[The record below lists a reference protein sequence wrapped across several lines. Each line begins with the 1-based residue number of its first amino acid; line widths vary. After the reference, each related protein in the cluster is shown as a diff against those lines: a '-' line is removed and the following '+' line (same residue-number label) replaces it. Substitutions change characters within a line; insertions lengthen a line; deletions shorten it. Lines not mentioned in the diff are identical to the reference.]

1 MTDTVEKTLSSI
13 YVDHLKKFA
22 AKINKFGA
30 NVVAFDSNDQ
40 CVVNSPSGQFES
52 DISRLAE
59 FARIAR
65 QNFSQGIQKFGELQ
79 QILALPLTE
88 NDDVNAVIVID
99 PGDLTVTN
107 NRSVKKLCSQYNI
120 DAELLETTI
129 NKVANDVDYLAEI
142 LSSFDTE
149 LRYSIQAT
157 QQLEMVSTELA
168 QTYEELILLYNLSTN
183 MKVTQSDANYLQ
195 MACDQLTQL
204 ISVEGIAIFL
214 EKTIDRQKKLTLI
227 AGAGVVTIDQIIA
240 DVLQNHLAEELRK
253 GKDALLDSSVD
264 SPFKYNWPERIRN
277 IIAVPLYGNDK
288 MIGLM
293 VATNAL
299 NKPDFDSTDV
309 KLFNSVA
316 NQCAIFIENGR
327 LFKDLK
333 ELFIGSLKAL
343 TNSIDAKDK
352 YTRGHSERVAFIS
365 RWIAEQ
371 LAQQRQPMTEEQ
383 IHHIYLAGLLHDIG
397 KIGVSENVLQKKGKL
412 TVDELSRI
420 KAHPRIGAAIL
431 SEIKQMHEIVPGVL
445 CHHERIDGNGYPE
458 GLVGDQ
464 IPLIGKIISLADAFD
479 AMTSRRVYR
488 DAMSITRAMAEIEK
502 TIGTQFDEEVARVFL
517 ESDVRKLWNI
527 IQDGF
532 IESWDYSNFS
542 EYGTVAVG
550 ALIR

>member
-1 MTDTVEKTLSSI
+1 MTDTVTKTLSSI
-13 YVDHLKKFA
+13 YIDHLNKFA
-22 AKINKFGA
+22 AKVNKFGA
-30 NVVAFDSNDQ
+30 NVLVFDSADQ
-40 CVVNSPSGQFES
+40 CVLSAGAGRFES
-52 DISRLAE
+52 NNEKLAE
-59 FARIAR
+59 FAQIAR
-65 QNFSQGIQKFGELQ
+65 RKSEQGIQKFGDFQ
-79 QILALPLTE
+79 QVLALHLTE
-88 NDDVNAVIVID
+88 DNKSHAVIIVDTGISALSID
-99 PGDLTVTN
+99 ENLKG
-107 NRSVKKLCSQYNI
+107 LCDQYNI
-120 DAELLETTI
+120 DCDVLDNAIKNVTHE
-129 NKVANDVDYLAEI
+129 VDYLVEI
-142 LSSFDTE
+142 LDSFAQE
-149 LRYSIQAT
+149 LKYSIQAT

-183 MKVTQSDANYLQ
+183 MKVTQSNANYLQ

-214 EKTIDRQKKLTLI
+214 EKTIDRQKRLTLI
-227 AGAGVVTIDQIIA
+227 AGAGVVAIDQIMA
-240 DVLQNHLAEELRK
+240 DILQNHVADELRK
-253 GKDALLDSSVD
+253 GKEALLDSNVD
-264 SPFKYNWPERIRN
+264 SPFNYNWPERIRN

-288 MIGLM
+288 MIGIM
-293 VATNAL
+293 VATNAM

-343 TNSIDAKDK
+343 TNSIDAKDQ

-371 LAQQRQPMTEEQ
+371 LAEKQPITEEQ

-397 KIGVSENVLQKKGKL
+397 KIGVSESVLRKKGKL
-412 TVDELSRI
+412 SDGELGRI

-431 SEIKQMHEIVPGVL
+431 SEIKQMREIVPGVL
-445 CHHERIDGNGYPE
+445 CHHERIDGKGYPE
-458 GLVGDQ
+458 GLADDQ

-479 AMTSRRVYR
+479 AMTSKRVYR
-488 DAMSITRAMAEIEK
+488 DAMSITRAMAEVEK
-502 TIGTQFDEEVARVFL
+502 AAGTQFDETVAKVFL
-517 ESDVRKLWNI
+517 DSDIRKLWSI

>member
-1 MTDTVEKTLSSI
+1 MTDTVTKTLSSI
-13 YVDHLKKFA
+13 YIDHLKKFA
-22 AKINKFGA
+22 SKINRFGA
-30 NVVAFDSNDQ
+30 NVVVFDSADQ
-40 CVVNSPSGQFES
+40 CIVNAPAGQFES
-52 DISRLAE
+52 DTGQLAE

-65 QNFSQGIQKFGELQ
+65 QKPSQEVQRFGDLL
-79 QILALPLTE
+79 QILALPLIE
-88 NDDVNAVIVID
+88 DDITNAVIVID
-99 PGDLTVTN
+99 PGNFAVTN
-107 NRSVKKLCSQYNI
+107 NKSIKKLCTQYKI
-120 DAELLETTI
+120 DAELLENTI
-129 NKVANDVDYLAEI
+129 NKVTNDVDYLAEI
-142 LSSFDTE
+142 LRSFATE
-149 LRYSIQAT
+149 LRYSTQAT

-214 EKTIDRQKKLTLI
+214 EKTVDRQKSLTLI
-227 AGAGVVTIDQIIA
+227 AGAGVVTIDQIVA
-240 DVLQNHLAEELRK
+240 DILQNHLAEELRK

-264 SPFKYNWPERIRN
+264 SPFKYNWPERIKN

-288 MIGLM
+288 MIGIM

-343 TNSIDAKDK
+343 TNSIDAKDQ

-371 LAQQRQPMTEEQ
+371 LAQQQPVTEEQ
-383 IHHIYLAGLLHDIG
+383 IHRIYLAGLLHDIG

-412 TVDELSRI
+412 ADDELSRI

-431 SEIKQMHEIVPGVL
+431 SEIKQMQEIIPGVL
-445 CHHERIDGNGYPE
+445 CHHERVDGKGYPD
-458 GLVGDQ
+458 GISGDE
-464 IPLIGKIISLADAFD
+464 IPLIGRIIGLADAFD
-479 AMTSRRVYR
+479 AMTSKRVYR
-488 DAMSITRAMAEIEK
+488 DAMSIKRAMAEIEK
-502 TIGTQFDEEVARVFL
+502 AIGTQFDESVAKVFL

-550 ALIR
+550 ALVR

>member
-1 MTDTVEKTLSSI
+1 MTDTTEKTLSSI

-22 AKINKFGA
+22 ARINKFGA

-52 DISRLAE
+52 DIGRLAE

-65 QNFSQGIQKFGELQ
+65 QNPSQGIQKFGDLQ

-88 NDDVNAVIVID
+88 NDNVNAVIVID

-107 NRSVKKLCSQYNI
+107 NRSVKKFCSQYNI

-129 NKVANDVDYLAEI
+129 NKVTNDVDYLAEI
-142 LSSFDTE
+142 LSSFATE

-214 EKTIDRQKKLTLI
+214 EKTLDRQKKLTLI

-240 DVLQNHLAEELRK
+240 DVLRSHLAEELRK

-299 NKPDFDSTDV
+299 NKPDFDSIDV

-371 LAQQRQPMTEEQ
+371 LAQQQPMAEEQ

-412 TVDELSRI
+412 ADEELNRI

-445 CHHERIDGNGYPE
+445 CHHERIDGKGYPE
-458 GLVGDQ
+458 GLAGDQ
-464 IPLIGKIISLADAFD
+464 IPLIGKVIGLADAFD

-502 TIGTQFDEEVARVFL
+502 AIGTQFDEKVAKVFL

-550 ALIR
+550 ALMR

>member
-1 MTDTVEKTLSSI
+1 MTDTVTKTLSSI
-13 YVDHLKKFA
+13 YIDHLKKFA
-22 AKINKFGA
+22 SKINRFGA
-30 NVVAFDSNDQ
+30 NVVVFDSEDQ
-40 CVVNSPSGQFES
+40 CIVNAPSGQFKS
-52 DISRLAE
+52 DISQLAE

-65 QNFSQGIQKFGELQ
+65 QKPVQGVHRFGHLL

-88 NDDVNAVIVID
+88 DDITNAVVVID
-99 PGDLTVTN
+99 PGNPAVTN
-107 NRSVKKLCSQYNI
+107 NRSVKKFCSQYEI
-120 DAELLETTI
+120 DPELLETTI
-129 NKVANDVDYLAEI
+129 NKVTNDVDYLAEI
-142 LSSFDTE
+142 LSSFATE
-149 LRYSIQAT
+149 LRYSTQAT

-168 QTYEELILLYNLSTN
+168 QTYEELILLYNLSSN
-183 MKVTQSDANYLQ
+183 MKVTQSDATYLQ

-214 EKTIDRQKKLTLI
+214 EKNIDRQKKLTLI

-240 DVLQNHLAEELRK
+240 DILQNHLAEELRK
-253 GKDALLDSSVD
+253 GNDALLDSSVD
-264 SPFKYNWPERIRN
+264 SPFKYNWPERIKN

-299 NKPDFDSTDV
+299 TKLDFDSTDV

-343 TNSIDAKDK
+343 TNSIDAKDQ

-371 LAQQRQPMTEEQ
+371 LAQQQPMTEEQ

-412 TVDELSRI
+412 ADDELSRI

-445 CHHERIDGNGYPE
+445 CHHERIDGKGYPE
-458 GLVGDQ
+458 GLAGDQ
-464 IPLIGKIISLADAFD
+464 IPLIGRIIGLADAFD
-479 AMTSRRVYR
+479 AMTSKRVYR
-488 DAMSITRAMAEIEK
+488 DAMSIKRAMDEIEK
-502 TIGTQFDEEVARVFL
+502 AIGTQFDGKVAKVFL

-550 ALIR
+550 ALVR